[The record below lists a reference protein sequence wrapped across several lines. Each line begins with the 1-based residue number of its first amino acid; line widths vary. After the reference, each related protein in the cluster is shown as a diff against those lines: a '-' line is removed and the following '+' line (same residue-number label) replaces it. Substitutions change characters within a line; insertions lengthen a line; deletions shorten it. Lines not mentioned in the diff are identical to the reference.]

1 MKTKTVVAVVVALT
15 ILAVLVVYISQTRRS
30 CYTCKGCQKI
40 RDGQLLPVSDAAF
53 TMREAGKQLVLLEDH
68 LNSPNKRCKDCIT
81 KHCAL
86 AEGLC
91 EEVPGLDGGAK
102 YGDCGQYS
110 NQIRSVYDRYLFGED
125 PQVCAQKIRAIRKT
139 LLGAYVIES

>member
-1 MKTKTVVAVVVALT
+1 MTT
-15 ILAVLVVYISQTRRS
+15 
-30 CYTCKGCQKI
+30 YTCKGCQKV
-40 RDGQLLPVSDAAF
+40 RDGQLLPVSNAAF

-91 EEVPGLDGGAK
+91 EEVPGLDGGAR

-110 NQIRSVYDRYLFGED
+110 NQIRSIYDRYLHGED
-125 PQVCAQKIRAIRKT
+125 PQICAQKIRAIRKT